1 MECIAQL
8 NQMNFAPTEKGKTMA
23 ENYKHLY
30 EQTKKMLAMY
40 QDELVPGFRK
50 QIEEMEAK
58 NKWIPVSE
66 RLPDIGGCYLVA
78 VKYKYDLEKEYNYDT
93 DVATYNFGY
102 GYIDGKWDTYV
113 DWDEGQQY
121 IHVTHWM
128 LLPEPPKEEK

>member
-1 MECIAQL
+1 MS
-8 NQMNFAPTEKGKTMA
+8 

-66 RLPDIGGCYLVA
+66 RLPERGQEVIIYTGNIQKPTVLAYQFWNP
-78 VKYKYDLEKEYNYDT
+78 KYDT
-93 DVATYNFGY
+93 WA
-102 GYIDGKWDTYV
+102 
-113 DWDEGQQY
+113 
-121 IHVTHWM
+121 HVTHWM
-128 LLPEPPKEEK
+128 PLPTPPEGE

>member
-1 MECIAQL
+1 M
-8 NQMNFAPTEKGKTMA
+8 TDREKLIELIGQVQYLGGLELA
-23 ENYKHLY
+23 LADHL
-30 EQTKKMLAMY
+30 LAN
-40 QDELVPGFRK
+40 GATFR
-50 QIEEMEAK
+50 
-58 NKWIPVSE
+58 KWIPVSE

-128 LLPEPPKEEK
+128 PLPEAPKEEK

>member
-66 RLPDIGGCYLVA
+66 RLPERGQKVIIYTGNIQKPTVLAYQFWNP
-78 VKYKYDLEKEYNYDT
+78 KYDT
-93 DVATYNFGY
+93 WA
-102 GYIDGKWDTYV
+102 
-113 DWDEGQQY
+113 
-121 IHVTHWM
+121 HVTHWM
-128 LLPEPPKEEK
+128 PLPSPPEEKDDSETKKLC